1 MDVPAQPSLIDIQTE
16 EGPVPALV
24 APTKQGDIYV
34 LDRRTGEP
42 ILPVREVPAPQ
53 GAAEGDWVARTQPAS
68 ALSYEPPKLQG
79 KDLWGATLIDQM
91 MCHIQ
96 FHSLRYEGR
105 YTPPSTQGTLVHPGN
120 FGVFNWGG
128 WRSIRYARWYSAHR
142 RTWPSLRG

>member
-42 ILPVREVPAPQ
+42 ILPVREVPAPR

-128 WRSIRYARWYSAHR
+128 VAVDPYARWYSAHR